1 MKVFLTGGTGFVGS
15 YLLRRL
21 LQDGHQVRALVRRR
35 GSLKRLYSEL
45 VEEVPGD
52 LSSTDFVQ
60 KMAGCDAMINLVGI
74 IYERG
79 RSTFEA
85 VHHIGTR
92 NLVEAAGRNGVG
104 RFVQMSAL
112 GARAENATAYHTT
125 KFAAEEE
132 VRTSGIPYVI
142 LRPSLIFGPGS
153 AFIQQ
158 MIRLMRTAPFL
169 RPVPGTGEYRFRP
182 IHITDVVECFA
193 QALTNVKADRKT
205 IDLVGGEE
213 LTLNEIGETIAHCL
227 NVRKT
232 AVHIPMPLMKLV
244 AAMFAALP
252 VKPPVTSVQ
261 LRMLEE
267 GSTADPAMMQQVFGI
282 TPLGFRKA
290 IRRELGC

>member
-1 MKVFLTGGTGFVGS
+1 MRG
-15 YLLRRL
+15 
-21 LQDGHQVRALVRRR
+21 LVRCR
-35 GSLKRLYSEL
+35 GSLKPMHSEL
-45 VEEVPGD
+45 VEEVEGD

-60 KMAGCDAMINLVGI
+60 KMDGCDAVINLVGI

-79 RSTFEA
+79 SSTFEA

-92 NLVEAAGRNGVG
+92 NLVEAARKNGVP

-112 GARAENATAYHTT
+112 GARASNASAYHTT

-132 VRTSGIPYVI
+132 VRNSAIPYVI

-169 RPVPGTGEYRFRP
+169 RPVAGTGEYRFRP
-182 IHITDVVECFA
+182 IHVSDVVECFA
-193 QALTNVKADRKT
+193 QALTNVKADGKT

-213 LTLNEIGETIAHCL
+213 LTLNEIGDTVADCL
-227 NVRKT
+227 NVTK
-232 AVHIPMPLMKLV
+232 AVVHIPMPLMKLV

-252 VKPPVTSVQ
+252 VKPPVTPVQ

-267 GSTADPAMMQQVFGI
+267 GSTADPALMQQVFGI
-282 TPLGFRKA
+282 TPLGFCEA
-290 IRRELGC
+290 IRRDLRC

>member
-15 YLLRRL
+15 CLFRRL

-35 GSLKRLYSEL
+35 ESLKPLHSEL
-45 VEEVPGD
+45 VEEVSGD
-52 LSSTDFVQ
+52 LSSTDFAQ
-60 KMAGCDAMINLVGI
+60 KMEGCDAVINLVGI

-79 RSTFEA
+79 KSTFEA

-92 NLVEAAGRNGVG
+92 NLVEAARKNGVR

-112 GARAENATAYHTT
+112 GARASNASAYHTT

-132 VRTSGIPYVI
+132 VRNSAIPYVI

-153 AFIQQ
+153 EFIQQ
-158 MIRLMRTAPFL
+158 MIRLMRAAPFL

-182 IHITDVVECFA
+182 IHVSDVVECFA
-193 QALTNVKADRKT
+193 QALTKVKADGKT
-205 IDLVGGEE
+205 IDLVGGEA
-213 LTLNEIGETIAHCL
+213 LTLSEIGDTIAHCL

-232 AVHIPMPLMKLV
+232 AVRIPMPLMRLV
-244 AAMFAALP
+244 AAMFATLP
-252 VKPPVTSVQ
+252 VEPPVTLDQ

-282 TPLGFRKA
+282 TSLGFREA
-290 IRRELGC
+290 IRRDLAC